1 MMFVL
6 IVCMMITSRDFIS
19 PHTLRVE
26 SGLSHMMEQL
36 ETNSKARQII
46 GDISMDGNNTGVGGG
61 KSSTNFKSE
70 KMGSNKFFGI
80 LG

>member
-1 MMFVL
+1 MTLANSVL
-6 IVCMMITSRDFIS
+6 LLYRDFIS

-46 GDISMDGNNTGVGGG
+46 GEVNVDGNSMGGG
-61 KSSTNFKSE
+61 AGAKSGANFRSE
-70 KMGSNKFFGI
+70 KTGSNKFFGI
-80 LG
+80 L